1 MGRPLNKK
9 YFGNRNIGSTSTTA
23 DNGIGGEGVAS
34 VTLDVLGAYTTRPST
49 TFSAPQLPN
58 GVRAVGS
65 VTSQVNIITAI
76 SGTMSGYTTGDVV
89 TIGNGTLFT
98 ITANGGGTITGA
110 TITNRGSYPYAAGAL
125 PSGAQT
131 VTNVTVTNPA
141 ATGATFA
148 VNYNAKEVLI
158 TEPGSGYSSAT
169 VTFSQ
174 SVTASAVNL
183 TTDNGIVGTT
193 GNQENAIKA
202 YAWIGGSR
210 QLVDIVS
217 QDSSRRY
224 TVRTAAN
231 TVHAALLVAKQS
243 EATGEMDITAVDA
256 SSNEYWITKLTA
268 HKALL
273 TRKVSGSGVFASG
286 TAQPWTLTGP
296 AAGYVKVD
304 NA

>member
-1 MGRPLNKK
+1 MLEPPAPTVTVS
-9 YFGNRNIGSTSTTA
+9 GNGTGWSYVVNLTA
-23 DNGIGGEGVAS
+23 DSG
-34 VTLDVLGAYTTRPST
+34 
-49 TFSAPQLPN
+49 
-58 GVRAVGS
+58 AVGS
-65 VTSQVNIITAI
+65 ST
-76 SGTMSGYTTGDVV
+76 
-89 TIGNGTLFT
+89 
-98 ITANGGGTITGA
+98 
-110 TITNRGSYPYAAGAL
+110 
-125 PSGAQT
+125 
-131 VTNVTVTNPA
+131 
-141 ATGATFA
+141 
-148 VNYNAKEVLI
+148 
-158 TEPGSGYSSAT
+158 
-169 VTFSQ
+169 
-174 SVTASAVNL
+174 
-183 TTDNGIVGTT
+183 
-193 GNQENAIKA
+193 NQENAIKA